1 MPFFLC
7 GAINSTKNQLK
18 RKRSVDGF
26 QTHTSGVLS
35 IPLQSITSCRGAT
48 ALRVSYYGVE
58 AVERRLTPR
67 RNSSS
72 RRPICSTG
80 MRWKSSTHAGEA
92 LFHAK
97 PHRPCNARPATMS
110 ELNPE
115 LPRATDFRWV
125 CPEGLTYLPLPLWP
139 PSSMNSRCCCPRG
152 KSKISLT
159 RFCICSTGVA
169 PRI

>member
-1 MPFFLC
+1 MDLRLFAVPFFLC

-58 AVERRLTPR
+58 AVERRLKPR

-72 RRPICSTG
+72 RRPVCSKG
-80 MRWKSSTHAGEA
+80 MRWKSNAGES
-92 LFHAK
+92 FFRAK

-125 CPEGLTYLPLPLWP
+125 CPEGLTYTCL
-139 PSSMNSRCCCPRG
+139 CPYG
-152 KSKISLT
+152 HP
-159 RFCICSTGVA
+159 GQ
-169 PRI
+169 